1 MHSVFEKLRDVLFV
15 SSEKIAAFV
24 AIKFACAFEKK
35 EIMSELIEQ
44 VKSKANSWLS
54 SQVIDA
60 DTKALVKSL
69 LGQNDSKELIDNFY
83 KDLEFGTGG
92 LRGVMGAGS
101 NCMNRYTVGMA
112 TQGLANYLNKT
123 YSGKKISVAIAFDS
137 RNNSPF
143 FAQVT
148 ADVLSANGI
157 HVHVFPELRP
167 TPLLSFAIRYL
178 KCDSG
183 IVITASHNPKE
194 YNGYKAYWN
203 DGAQVV
209 PPHDKNITEEVKK
222 ITSFEHVNFKANPSL
237 VQKIGP
243 EVEAAYYEEVK
254 KLIPNRNII
263 EKHKQI
269 PLVYSSLHG
278 AGITMVPECLKQ
290 IGFTNIHVVESQK
303 KPDGNF
309 PTVHSPNPEEQS
321 AMEQV
326 INKGKEVGATMVM
339 ATDPDTDRVGIGVKR
354 ADGEFILLNGNQ
366 AFSLMMYF
374 ILKNL
379 KDTRNSYIAKTI
391 VTSELVDTMAE
402 RMGVECFNTLTGF
415 KYIAA
420 LMGKL
425 EGKKKFIAAGEESY
439 GYMVGDFV
447 RDKDAVS
454 ACAFFAAMAA
464 SSAEEKKS
472 MYDWL
477 IDMYVEFGF
486 YKEHL
491 LNLTKKGQQG
501 EQEIKAMMQKF
512 RNNPPGEI
520 TGSRVV
526 RLLDYKSL
534 EEKDLTSGKKTK
546 LDFPASDVL
555 QFYLENGTKVSVRPS
570 GTEPKI
576 KFYIAVKTELP
587 SREQFE
593 TKNAELDGRIK
604 AIENYLLSV

>member
-1 MHSVFEKLRDVLFV
+1 
-15 SSEKIAAFV
+15 
-24 AIKFACAFEKK
+24 
-35 EIMSELIEQ
+35 MSQLLEQ
-44 VKSKANSWLS
+44 VQTKANSWLS
-54 SQVIDA
+54 SAVIDA
-60 DTKALVKSL
+60 ETKAMVQSL
-69 LGQNDSKELIDNFY
+69 LRQQDSKELIDSFY

-101 NCMNRYTVGMA
+101 NCMNRYTVGVA

-123 YSGKKISVAIAFDS
+123 RPGKKIRVAIAYDS
-137 RNNSPF
+137 RNNSRY
-143 FAQVT
+143 FAEVT
-148 ADVLSANGI
+148 ANVLSANGI
-157 HVHVFPELRP
+157 YVHLFPELRP

-222 ITSFEHVNFKANPSL
+222 ITSFEQVNFDANPSL
-237 VQKIGP
+237 LSAIGP

-254 KLIPNRNII
+254 KLIPNREVIQ
-263 EKHKQI
+263 KHRNI

-278 AGITMVPECLKQ
+278 AGITMVPECLRQ
-290 IGFTNIHVVESQK
+290 IGFTNLHVVEAQE

-309 PTVHSPNPEEQS
+309 PTVHSPNPEEKS
-321 AMEQV
+321 AMEMV
-326 INKGKEVGATMVM
+326 ISKGKEVGATMVM
-339 ATDPDTDRVGIGVKR
+339 ATDPDTDRVGIGVRKS
-354 ADGEFILLNGNQ
+354 DGEFVLLNGNQ

-379 KDTRNSYIAKTI
+379 KDTSNTYIAKTI
-391 VTSELVDTMAE
+391 VTSELVDTMAKA
-402 RMGVECFNTLTGF
+402 MGVECYNTLTGF
-415 KYIAA
+415 KYIAS

-425 EGKKKFIAAGEESY
+425 EGKKRFIAAGEESY

-464 SSAEEKKS
+464 NSTEENKS

-501 EQEIKAMMQKF
+501 EQEIKAMMEKF
-512 RNNPPGEI
+512 RHNPPSEI
-520 TGSRVV
+520 TGRRVV
-526 RLLDYKSL
+526 KLLDYKSL
-534 EEKDLTSGKKTK
+534 EENDLLTGKRTK
-546 LDFPASDVL
+546 LDFPVSDVL
-555 QFYLENGTKVSVRPS
+555 QFYLDDGTKVSVRPS

-576 KFYIAVKTELP
+576 KFYIAVNRKLS
-587 SREQFE
+587 SREKFE
-593 TKNAELDGRIK
+593 QTDKELEERIR
-604 AIENYLLSV
+604 AIERYLMSA

>member
-1 MHSVFEKLRDVLFV
+1 MAKKKL
-15 SSEKIAAFV
+15 
-24 AIKFACAFEKK
+24 
-35 EIMSELIEQ
+35 MSELIQQ
-44 VKSKANSWLS
+44 VKSKANAWLS
-54 SQVIDA
+54 SEVIDA
-60 DTKALVKSL
+60 ETKALVKTL
-69 LGQNDSKELIDNFY
+69 LAQQDSKELIDNFY

-101 NCMNRYTVGMA
+101 NCMNRYTVGIA
-112 TQGLANYLNKT
+112 TQGLANYLKKT
-123 YSGKKISVAIAFDS
+123 YPSKKISVAIAYDS

-143 FAQVT
+143 FADVT
-148 ADVLSANGI
+148 ANVLSANGI
-157 HVHVFPELRP
+157 HVHLFRELRP

-183 IVITASHNPKE
+183 VVITASHNPKE

-209 PPHDKNITEEVKK
+209 PPHDKNITVEVKK
-222 ITSFEHVNFKANPSL
+222 ITSFEQVNFKADKAL
-237 VQKIGP
+237 IHQIGP
-243 EVEAAYYEEVK
+243 EVEAAYYAEVK
-254 KLIPNRNII
+254 KLIPNKSII
-263 EKHKQI
+263 EKHRDI
-269 PLVYSSLHG
+269 PIVYSSLHG

-290 IGFTNIHVVESQK
+290 IGFTNIQVVESQEQ
-303 KPDGNF
+303 PDGNF

-326 INKGKEVGATMVM
+326 IRKGKEVGATMVM
-339 ATDPDTDRVGIGVKR
+339 ATDPDTDRVGIGVRR

-379 KDTRNSYIAKTI
+379 KDRDNAYIAKTI
-391 VTSELVDTMAE
+391 VTSELVDTMAAA
-402 RMGVECFNTLTGF
+402 MGIECYNTLTGF
-415 KYIAA
+415 KYIAS

-425 EGKKKFIAAGEESY
+425 EGAKRFVAAGEESY

-464 SSAEEKKS
+464 SSTEEKKS

-486 YKEHL
+486 YKEYL
-491 LNLTKKGQQG
+491 MTLTKKGQQG
-501 EQEIKAMMQKF
+501 EQEIKAMMEKF
-512 RNNPPGEI
+512 RNNPPAEI
-520 TGSRVV
+520 TGSRVT
-526 RLLDYKSL
+526 RLLDYKLL
-534 EEKDLTSGKKTK
+534 EETDLLTGKKTR
-546 LDFPASDVL
+546 LEFPVSDVL
-555 QFYLENGTKVSVRPS
+555 QFYLEDGTKVSVRPS

-576 KFYIAVKTELP
+576 KFYIAVKTDLP

-593 TKNAELDGRIK
+593 AKNRDLDARIK
-604 AIENYLLSV
+604 RIEDYLLKG

>member
-1 MHSVFEKLRDVLFV
+1 MLAQSDP
-15 SSEKIAAFV
+15 
-24 AIKFACAFEKK
+24 
-35 EIMSELIEQ
+35 
-44 VKSKANSWLS
+44 
-54 SQVIDA
+54 
-60 DTKALVKSL
+60 
-69 LGQNDSKELIDNFY
+69 KELIDSFY

-101 NCMNRYTVGMA
+101 NCMNRYTVGSA

-123 YSGKKISVAIAFDS
+123 YPGKKISVAIAHDS

-143 FAQVT
+143 FAEVT
-148 ADVLSANGI
+148 ANVLSANGV
-157 HVHVFPELRP
+157 HVHLFPELRP
-167 TPLLSFAIRYL
+167 TPLLSFAIRHL
-178 KCDSG
+178 GCDSG

-222 ITSFEHVNFKANPSL
+222 ITSFAQVKFDANRSL
-237 VQKIGP
+237 IHTIGP

-254 KLIPNRNII
+254 KLIPNRSTI
-263 EKHKQI
+263 EKHKGL

-290 IGFTNIHVVESQK
+290 IGFTNIQVVESQRQ
-303 KPDGNF
+303 PDGNF
-309 PTVHSPNPEEQS
+309 PTVQSPNPEEQS
-321 AMEQV
+321 AMEAV
-326 INKGKEVGATMVM
+326 IHKGKEAGATMVM
-339 ATDPDTDRVGIGVKR
+339 ATDPDTDRVGIGVRR

-379 KDTRNSYIAKTI
+379 KNKDNAYIAKTI
-391 VTSELVDTMAE
+391 VTSELVDTMANA
-402 RMGVECFNTLTGF
+402 MGVACYNTLTGF

-420 LMGKL
+420 LMGRL
-425 EGKKKFIAAGEESY
+425 EGKKRFIAAGEESY

-464 SSAEEKKS
+464 NSAEEKKS

-512 RNNPPGEI
+512 RNNPPAEV

-526 RLLDYKSL
+526 KILDYKSL
-534 EEKDLTSGKKTK
+534 EEKNLLTGDNTK
-546 LDFPASDVL
+546 LDFPSSDVL

-576 KFYIAVKTELP
+576 KFYIAVNTTLP
-587 SREQFE
+587 SREEFE
-593 TKNAELDGRIK
+593 AKNQALDARIQ
-604 AIENYLLSV
+604 AIVQYLLDA